1 LCAQAAISAH
11 RDSRPHPLCGRIV
24 LAHRGILYPDA
35 PDGRSFSWRAVSAG
49 GCPITPHH
57 PQPWCLYGVYA
68 PPSAAWLRGTVG
80 MPWHPAH
87 DQAGITVSHDH
98 GVARSQRARDTP
110 AHHLPG
116 AGLDRGR
123 RLRPITLLRAAHG
136 PAETGC
142 ACSSSSV
149 PPVLLLVAPFRG
161 AIVCSVH
168 SSCPAYPHPNAT
180 IYVPPDQTNQPPSI
194 HPPTFPP
201 ERCHHT

>member
-1 LCAQAAISAH
+1 LCAQPPISAH
-11 RDSRPHPLCGRIV
+11 RGFRPPVLCGRIV

-57 PQPWCLYGVYA
+57 PQPSCLYGVYA
-68 PPSAAWLRGTVG
+68 PPSAAWLRGAAG

-87 DQAGITVSHDH
+87 DQASITVSHDH
-98 GVARSQRARDTP
+98 GVARSQRARGTL

-116 AGLDRGR
+116 AGLDRDR
-123 RLRPITLLRAAHG
+123 RLRPIALVLVAHG
-136 PAETGC
+136 PAGTGC

-149 PPVLLLVAPFRG
+149 PPVLLAFAPFWGGHR
-161 AIVCSVH
+161 VFRPLVM
-168 SSCPAYPHPNAT
+168 SSISASQRHHLRST
-180 IYVPPDQTNQPPSI
+180 RPDQPASI
-194 HPPTFPP
+194 HPPAFPP